1 MKKKPYN
8 NIVMYTIKNKSEF
21 HNKKFINGLTHIIEE
36 ATKGITD
43 SINKNFKL
51 KNNFNIKII
60 SGGRGKMVKY
70 KKPQT
75 ISSVNSSASGNTLTN
90 LKTVGEA
97 LGLGLVFKVPMSLA
111 KITIQRVQG
120 TVNQFLVF
128 ITGDVANKPWNELQ
142 PELKKTIATY
152 GKIFDYIKK
161 DKELLQIV
169 RKLFEDVT
177 NVAIDTMQV
186 IKPTLTRSTK
196 LVGKQIADIIGTGI
210 TTGMSVIWSVAT
222 RAIGAI
228 PVVGALLA
236 IPIVVLNTL
245 NRKVIPAGTRI
256 ASRGLE
262 QTALAVNAVNQT
274 RKVIGNRVSSANES
288 INKFGEKYDD
298 IKKQINSISNSPE
311 SLLSSGMNAQRE
323 RLKKIQDTLKDDTS
337 RTTGKL
343 APHIR
348 DQYKRQSDR
357 LTKKLNKS
365 IPSVGG
371 KKSKRKLNR
380 RKR

>member
-1 MKKKPYN
+1 MKKKPYD
-8 NIVMYTIKNKSEF
+8 NIVMHTIKNKSEF

-43 SINKNFKL
+43 AINKNLKL

-60 SGGRGKMVKY
+60 SGGRGK
-70 KKPQT
+70 KPQ
-75 ISSVNSSASGNTLTN
+75 SSSASGNSVTN

-97 LGLGLVFKVPMSLA
+97 LGLGVVFKVPMTLA

-120 TVNQFLVF
+120 TVNQFLLF
-128 ITGDVANKPWNELQ
+128 ITGDVANKPWNQLQ

-186 IKPTLTRSTK
+186 VKPSLTRSTR

-228 PVVGALLA
+228 PVVGAFLA

-245 NRKVIPAGTRI
+245 NRKVIPAGSRI
-256 ASRGLE
+256 AARGLE
-262 QTALAVNAVNQT
+262 QTALAANAVNQT
-274 RKVIGNRVSSANES
+274 RKVIENRVSSANET

-298 IKKQINSISNSPE
+298 IKKHINTISTSPE
-311 SLLSSGMNAQRE
+311 SLLSSGINAQTQRV
-323 RLKKIQDTLKDDTS
+323 KKIQDTLKDDTS
-337 RTTGKL
+337 RTIGKL
-343 APHIR
+343 APYIR
-348 DQYKRQSDR
+348 DQYKRQRDR
-357 LTKKLNKS
+357 LTKKLSNS

-371 KKSKRKLNR
+371 KKSKRKSKRKLKR

>member
-1 MKKKPYN
+1 MH
-8 NIVMYTIKNKSEF
+8 TIKNKSEF

-43 SINKNFKL
+43 AINKNFKL

-75 ISSVNSSASGNTLTN
+75 ISSVSSVSSPASGNSVD

-97 LGLGLVFKVPMSLA
+97 LGLGVVFKVPMTLA

-120 TVNQFLVF
+120 TVNKFLVF

-186 IKPTLTRSTK
+186 IKPTLTRSSK

-298 IKKQINSISNSPE
+298 IKKHINSISTTPE
-311 SLLSSGMNAQRE
+311 SLLSSGMNAQTQ
-323 RLKKIQDTLKDDTS
+323 RLKKIEDTLKDDAT

-348 DQYKRQSDR
+348 DQYKRQRDR
-357 LTKKLNKS
+357 LTNKLNKS

-371 KKSKRKLNR
+371 KKSKRKLKR

>member
-1 MKKKPYN
+1 VKKKPYD
-8 NIVMYTIKNKSEF
+8 NIVMHTIKNKSEF

-43 SINKNFKL
+43 AINKNFKL

-60 SGGRGKMVKY
+60 SGGRGKKA
-70 KKPQT
+70 QT
-75 ISSVNSSASGNTLTN
+75 ISSVKSGVSGNSVTN

-97 LGLGLVFKVPMSLA
+97 LGLGVVFKVPMTLA

-128 ITGDVANKPWNELQ
+128 ISGDLANKPWNELQ

-186 IKPTLTRSTK
+186 VKPTLTRSTR

-222 RAIGAI
+222 RAIGSI

-288 INKFGEKYDD
+288 INKFGEKYNN
-298 IKKQINSISNSPE
+298 IKKNINSISSAPE
-311 SLLSSGMNAQRE
+311 SLLSSGMNAQTQ

-357 LTKKLNKS
+357 LTKKLSKS